1 MSKSKSTRSL
11 STIEHVLR
19 TANEK
24 EKAIEL
30 IEKLLSKVSNFNEAT
45 ELVLDDSALS
55 FKLLKTVLSVAEL
68 RHVSIRDL
76 INGKYTDD
84 SVTAMHMVVWSN
96 NIHDISEEMSYL
108 LDHVGDVLIPGM
120 YIVQEGF
127 KRVIGFL
134 QLQ

>member
-1 MSKSKSTRSL
+1 MKQGDGTTVSKSKSTRSL
-11 STIEHVLR
+11 STIEQVLR

-30 IEKLLSKVSNFNEAT
+30 IEKLLSKVTNFEEAT

-68 RHVSIRDL
+68 RHISITDL
-76 INGKYTDD
+76 INRKYTDD

-96 NIHDISEEMSYL
+96 NIDDISEEMSYL
-108 LDHVGDVLIPGM
+108 LDHGGDVLIPGK
-120 YIVQEGF
+120 YFHI
-127 KRVIGFL
+127 
-134 QLQ
+134 